1 MTYAFGIYF
10 EDDDNLGLVAAGN
23 RWTSGGNSA
32 VARRLRVAMQ
42 RRDRYGRW
50 AEMGGGISF
59 LGRLADGSVQN
70 FVGRY
75 VGPAERQDYMRVYV
89 TDGRR
94 PGIYEVPSKVST
106 VAKALLKEEDLKNAG
121 VQLDVNGKSIG
132 KVLDRDIEFV
142 DQMWKGN
149 KPTDFE
155 LDMARGK
162 VTPKEKKTI
171 VKARLKAPAH
181 KSYNVVDENGVR
193 IDKDEVP
200 STPDVKKP
208 SKKAKPAEVFPLP
221 DLDKDIAEE
230 NPKKWA
236 TLSEEERAA
245 KLKKERSRRDFYA
258 GADGKRIPDN
268 KLTDADKT
276 PENRRIRDLKNH
288 RVLDGNGRLIEF
300 IPEYKTEANPVPQGE
315 FHPVE
320 DKDEGFWNAN
330 QVKPGEVQKDLTTPE
345 AVYEALYNGGFVEV
359 SPELALAAV
368 DVAMND
374 LPYLGRDENPLFQSN
389 PTDPRFREIANI
401 LSSLP
406 PAQETRLKRA
416 INLALMSEDKI
427 NALKAYLD
435 DNVEEGTGL
444 SPEAMK
450 ELHRKFRN
458 LGVDLTNMRIK
469 GQDAF
474 TNDNLGAERINMPQL
489 DEADQADFLAYC
501 DKLGIKY
508 KEALARP
515 QQLHPIQAEMDMGD
529 VGKIMASWLSPEL
542 RKKYGMDDQ
551 YLFVTRDG
559 YVLDG
564 HHRWS
569 SALLAEMKSGQPIN
583 LKVMVLDMD
592 HEDALKFV
600 NEYNDHVGITR
611 QMVGG
616 KNVAQPRPEAPK
628 AEIPTGPIQPT
639 DLMLN
644 RAPSRPSGAL
654 GPDGS
659 SIESWLDKQLKN
671 NGDLITAQF
680 ADRLTEDKPNQDP
693 EDRLSPIPGSRTVVT
708 NLLKYRDGLRAGLIE
723 ASLDGDKEGFR
734 LKFEVAKRVSN
745 LLNQI
750 YDNYLNGH
758 DYTKD
763 TEIALSTSNPDE
775 KLKAFRI
782 LPNSI
787 TTVTDNN
794 GIKRITELQAI
805 TIGKNGAPY
814 IIKWNCDEYGEAK
827 SRAWMLNPNGSFDFN
842 DTRQPSY
849 GGGLSIHRVQ
859 DYKKGTKGKYI
870 PKIAEV
876 GGAFTDE
883 HHRAV
888 GLMSGHIFLTRWVQ
902 TQFMENARLAHSSNL
917 RPNGT
922 FYGKTVSKDMRDHHR
937 EQADKA
943 VHQNNPNGEIFK
955 VLKAMGLVN
964 GTFVPFDKNASDNQ
978 PGGGGA
984 NSGGSGWLRRVTIVN
999 TRGWSD
1005 TKSVLDSYN
1014 VHDAVRI
1021 AKENY
1026 FDGKTDAEKAQMVAN
1041 MPEIFRDFFDGDPN
1055 RPEHMLVENFDIQ
1068 YKLLGTVYKDG
1079 MNKDETL
1086 AFLDSVITGL
1096 PELSRALGTGDRLF
1110 SANTIAKLQSIRD
1123 AVDNHAWDDANNQY
1137 NRPKPFNTNSIRV
1150 LESPFAGNFK
1160 FSDWT
1165 IDRNFKRISNELP
1178 FTPKP
1183 KPNGAPDH
1191 WTEDPNELQARYAP
1205 ETLLEVLKSALKD
1218 EKGKVAHLPQDN
1230 NGNSP
1235 IDVDPTAVYK
1245 ALENNGYD
1253 TELMLA
1259 SIYDE
1264 INGNTANMDALRA
1277 KRAELGN
1284 LDDIIAKLVKE
1295 VGVLEEPV
1303 AFSKIGGQYDP
1314 QNGGVLQSD
1323 LIKRNWE
1330 NVDGNPALDL
1340 RDLEPVNETYVDAN
1354 RNELISSNPY
1364 TPRISNREFYTAGV
1378 ADNPKIIARNFSPSG
1393 LRNALTDALQ
1403 NNRTTV
1409 KLKFPNGQ
1417 EREVPNAAIRDALQ
1431 HQGYD
1436 INRLLGEIPG
1446 LRPKPKRLGSI
1457 ATEIGP
1463 NNDLAQH
1470 WTGIGTREFSDNTP
1484 VLLENVSVENAGRG
1498 LSPNGNS
1505 YEIGL
1510 TLGAEDKRKTFTA
1523 KLAKIQKNAD
1533 GKYEVWIAKKE
1544 DNFTGDFSGT
1554 PDGVYSSFEN
1564 ALYDVQKHVAD
1575 QVNAIDSTN
1584 VGANYAREPRL
1595 SGTLTQYGVINNDSP
1610 DAIEVAGLRIS
1621 RPDNTGTTTI
1631 FENTNGLRRINN
1643 ASVNGSTFVYSIHS
1657 NPLADEGSPFESM
1670 VRHTKDADGNQVD
1683 SPIYNIIKVSDQ
1695 NLNEKYAVELFG
1707 LDSVGAPLPKQTV
1720 IVSDLEIAKNIAK
1733 LQIKKSNSSD
1743 VTLTGINENTR
1754 EISNAISAVQ
1764 PEAAIDNKQIISDRA
1779 MTVATTPVKLHGG
1792 VEAKAVVTIKKGK
1805 HPAWR
1810 RGVPDADNR
1819 YVYATVEIT
1828 SPDGSQ
1834 KYGSYDLV
1842 RTSIRRWT
1850 VQPKLGNLLN
1860 DNNSP
1865 FIGNLRTYSNYWN
1878 DKEDALNDL
1887 KNRINRHFLSQ
1898 EQQGENKT
1906 LFPEERVVNV
1916 AAPAQNAINP
1926 AVPPR
1931 PAENFLSE
1939 DKFSDFVAQRGEV
1952 IDLSAATLLGGMGLG
1967 ASGSQKYEL
1976 NGKKYKVKIEGGDKA
1991 RQESFNHA
1999 IYKLTGIQVTEA
2011 RIGAG
2016 SPNQFMKNRQDVG
2029 FVVADEFEP
2038 DIVPGRVNGHMNGQS
2053 VFYRSEFRKPE
2064 NQQAIADLQEGLLM
2078 DVLTNNGDVMTNPGN
2093 SFIAIRN
2100 GVRRG
2105 VRCDNGSGGVYEAI
2119 GTGRSSG
2126 FITRNAADRLTS
2138 QFGDFMNRGVVN
2150 GTNDD
2155 GSMKRGLTPEALQG
2169 IARRTILPLTD
2180 EKIDA
2185 LVQGIITNP
2194 QDKRELAEHLKR
2206 RRLEMLNY
2214 MGIDPN
2220 EEPPQGTSA
2229 VVPNVIPGNIP
2240 PTMADNGYEFISAN
2254 ANGVDRVRIK
2264 GSINPN
2270 GAFVPDNYDSLPQ
2283 DVKAKLE
2290 NGLLLPENL
2299 PFISDSA
2306 DRPKLVIDG
2315 AGIVRP
2321 IGKNGMTSIFIRK
2334 RKADGTY
2341 EYLFTKQG
2349 RNGNQQLL
2357 RTNQD
2362 KIMPIVHG
2370 NTDAADT
2377 SLSEMLAIEGFAGIP
2392 IVSSKEMR
2400 LAIPGL
2406 GQDHRIIVAD
2416 IGSEDI
2422 SGVIDR
2428 ASQNGVI
2435 RDVYWRIPERLTA
2448 RADLYY
2454 NQLNGNDDKNNVI
2467 NQIKEWERTWSASP
2481 SAEPSADN
2489 GDNGGDGNGP
2499 TGPVGNGGGPSNSG
2513 SSSTSGPSDDGWMA
2527 TRSMTFRDANGNV
2540 NRNNGGVVF
2549 QSHPNGGIRVFDDSN
2564 NEVQGEILPTYHG
2577 HWVATFM
2584 PNDIDNVNRDRR
2596 NGRAI
2601 KGIFASKQDAANWLA
2616 KKVYDKYGV
2625 PEGDGGNRRPF
2636 NEGGTGD
2643 YNPNAAPYVEIKKGF
2658 LNPTTEN
2665 QRNLANRLVD
2675 HKQATPE
2682 ERSLFRAML
2691 TQDNLTVGEVGYV
2704 INKLKDRDD
2713 RDSAE
2718 LAESRRVRDEAAAA
2732 NPVQPSTLER
2742 VIEPPDVVP
2751 VMAKDLRPGHRILGK
2766 VNGNVVFTAEGENN
2780 TINVGVVKDDGKLR
2794 VYKVS
2799 RNTMIACSNQQVAQ
2813 AATNAVP
2820 THPVIQQRRAQ
2831 ARLIQDQ
2838 IKALYPNHREL
2849 PNGDLIVGQ
2858 RDHRQ
2863 ADGRVFR
2870 YEAVVHKLKSDEFI
2884 SYVRKQ
2890 QIDTN
2895 GNPVGESRAAYLT
2908 VPGHSPKAVKGRL
2921 AREVMSVINSANP
2934 ANGFNQKQH
2943 EPEVTNPAT
2952 GLPLPASLVNQNAQ
2966 FIGTTGIE
2974 KTGNATKDALISYV
2988 QNLIARG
2995 MAHPEIIDQV
3005 IGRNQIIFSR
3015 HQMDDIIER
3024 LEWNRQFPGT
3034 NAIPYVS
3041 KDNKTIVRVGDRV
3054 THYDADGNPKL
3065 MANGQPRTGIV
3076 TERRPYTLNRKPN
3089 GDYEYT
3095 DQLYVQWD
3103 DTNRPHQAAARRLE
3117 VNRRADGTQPVPAVQ
3132 GPNDGGNN
3140 NPVIPPM
3147 PLPRNTPGQRP
3158 ANPAP
3163 APADNSVGL
3172 REAISANPTIKDLVD
3187 NKGGQIV
3194 AFPGDEQVRIIH
3206 PQSNGNNFG
3215 VAQMEKAPN
3224 GEYLVTDYSNG
3235 DQFGFVRKEVALQKL
3250 EEVVANFVRD
3260 VNPVAYNAPT
3270 NAPENNDSGIEQL
3283 VDRFNSNRIPEGFV
3297 LHRRGGPGTLG
3308 NGNPISLVDAEAA
3321 AQGYAG
3327 LRGRISQD
3335 NDGKFV
3341 VQKWSN
3347 NGGFVGEER
3356 YPDVMTA
3363 LEVLSQH
3370 ATSLRNEKDGGN
3382 TPSSSSP
3389 SSSSPSSPN
3398 GGDGGGVPPTNPPAG
3413 GDGGASEGPGLDL
3426 NMGRWRQGSPPD
3438 GVAPRPGD
3446 GVVPKV
3452 NTFWDDDQPPTQYD
3466 VVRDENRTKF
3476 VGRAGQNPGAEA
3488 FVYVEKTPTG
3498 NWRVV
3503 DPRER
3508 GDARYSAEYGNRNI
3522 AEAIAI
3528 NKMAGREE
3536 YNRLILGQ
3544 ENAPNGNTPVAS
3556 PTPAVTDSES
3566 PTSGNSDSGLRVGE
3580 NRAPDGMVEN
3590 REANGDFTADFTIGQ
3605 NTFQRVR
3612 KPDGST
3618 SYFYNGTEIA
3628 TIDKNSDGTFNVKTM
3643 WAKNNS
3649 DFVLAK
3655 DETDALLNAQS
3666 QIWRANQDGRIEQI
3680 GQNAPA
3686 TPQVSPQITPAV
3698 PATPGQPK
3706 QESVPEFA
3714 PPGYKANGQMNVGGG
3729 VGGQN
3734 DFRDIT
3740 PQPQE
3745 GAILRQ
3751 HNPQNIGGDYNP
3763 GFYWENPDGT
3773 VAEWDFNRD
3782 GQKFMRPRPPS
3793 WEEPDNSGVRYQP
3806 GDVFDP
3812 NHRPDNGNNNGGTPP
3827 TGPSD
3832 NGGNGGN
3839 GGTPP
3844 ANNPPAGPAP
3854 VAPEA
3859 EPVQEPQGKPRVNRI
3874 QPGDRYVKQNNRLL
3888 PNKNGKYTGFDVY
3901 DARTKKLI
3909 ATAETK
3915 EIADDIAAGRRDLNG
3930 KLIDYT
3936 TPQKPGIQRVPRP
3949 EGYSKN
3955 ITPDSKDRM
3964 FNKDFYIENLK
3975 DPNSPVVRLNYD
3987 EANAQYVG
3995 QLYANKEDAK
4005 NQRNPIGESF
4015 ANSAQIRAEDTAHER
4030 LQKELDKKNPVPA
4043 TQAPNSPQGQLAP
4056 NHKRNDLG
4064 SDAFTVTDGNNEYGV
4079 AERVAPDM
4087 WMVRVHSN
4095 ARDGVLNRNP
4105 ISTGSYDNAEDAE
4118 AAIRK
4123 AIDRNQAQKN
4133 QANMLQWQS
4142 GSDGKQYLGLDGV
4155 PGVDAENGPVY
4166 GISPSPF
4173 GGWAMARW
4181 DSKASKDAGAQP
4193 SSIVAHPDEEAAK
4206 NDALKQ
4212 INDFLRKLT
4221 GQNPPLVNDENPTT
4235 PNGNGNGNAPEITPE
4250 DQSPLYTP
4258 FNPNA

>member
-32 VARRLRVAMQ
+32 LARRLRVAMQ

-59 LGRLADGSVQN
+59 PGRLPDGSVSK

-94 PGIYEVPSKVST
+94 PGIYEVPCKVAT
-106 VAKALLKEEDLKNAG
+106 VAKALLKEGDLKNAG
-121 VQLDVNGKSIG
+121 VNLDVNGKTVG
-132 KVLDRDIEFV
+132 EVLDKDIEFV

-149 KPTDFE
+149 KPSDFE

-162 VTPKEKKTI
+162 VSPTEKKAI

-181 KSYNVVDENGVR
+181 KSYNIVDEKGVR

-200 STPDVKKP
+200 STPEVKKP
-208 SKKAKPAEVFPLP
+208 SKKAKPAEVFPIP
-221 DLDKDIAEE
+221 DL
-230 NPKKWA
+230 
-236 TLSEEERAA
+236 S
-245 KLKKERSRRDFYA
+245 KLDDKERNRREWYVDA
-258 GADGKRIPDN
+258 NGKRIPAN
-268 KLTDADKT
+268 KLTEADKT
-276 PENRRIRDLKNH
+276 PENRRIRDLDNN
-288 RVLDGNGRLIEF
+288 RVLDGNGHLVEF
-300 IPEYKTEANPVPQGE
+300 KPTSKPEANPIPQGE
-315 FHPVE
+315 FHPVVE
-320 DKDEGFWNAN
+320 PDDGFWNAN
-330 QVKPGEVQKDLTTPE
+330 NVKPEEVQKDITDPQ
-345 AVYEALYNGGFVEV
+345 AAYDALFDGGFIEV
-359 SPELALAAV
+359 SPEVALAAV
-368 DVAMND
+368 DIAAKDM
-374 LPYLGRDENPLFQSN
+374 PFLGRDENPLFQSK
-389 PTDPRFREIANI
+389 PDDPRFREIANI
-401 LSSLP
+401 LASLP
-406 PAQETRLKRA
+406 SAQETRLKRA

-427 NALKAYLD
+427 NALKAFLD
-435 DNVEEGTGL
+435 NNVEEGTGL

-458 LGVDLTNMRIK
+458 LGVDITNMRIK

-474 TNDNLGAERINMPQL
+474 SNDNLGAERINMPQL
-489 DEADQADFLAYC
+489 DAADQADFLAYC
-501 DKLGIKY
+501 KKLGVGFH
-508 KEALARP
+508 EATATP

-592 HEDALKFV
+592 HENALKFV

-616 KNVAQPRPEAPK
+616 KNVAQPRPEAQK
-628 AEIPTGPIQPT
+628 AELPASEPVNLI
-639 DLMLN
+639 LN
-644 RAPSRPSGAL
+644 RAPKNPNQPSSGAN

-659 SIESWLDKQLKN
+659 PIESWLDRQLAN
-671 NGDLITAQF
+671 NGDLIKAQF
-680 ADRLTEDKPNQDP
+680 ADRLTEDKPNVAEP
-693 EDRLSPIPGSRTVVT
+693 RSPLPGSKTVVD
-708 NLLKYRDGLRAGLIE
+708 NLLKYRDSLRASLID
-723 ASLDGDKEGFR
+723 ASLDGDQELFKFR
-734 LKFEVAKRVSN
+734 FEIAKRVSN

-750 YDNYLNGH
+750 YDNYRNGH
-758 DYTKD
+758 DYTRD

-782 LPNSI
+782 LPN
-787 TTVTDNN
+787 TMVTHVDNN
-794 GIKRITELQAI
+794 GVKIIDSFDAI
-805 TIGKNGAPY
+805 TIAKNGMPFV
-814 IIKWNCDEYGEAK
+814 IRWKK
-827 SRAWMLNPNGSFDFN
+827 SGSSTAYRVAADGTVDFN
-842 DTRQPSY
+842 AHEGDWAY
-849 GGGLSIHRVQ
+849 GGGLGHNGSQ
-859 DYKKGTKGKYI
+859 DYRRAADGKFV
-870 PKIAEV
+870 PSTAV
-876 GGAFTDE
+876 SGSAFTDKKSQ
-883 HHRAV
+883 AL

-902 TQFMENARLAHSSNL
+902 TQFMENARLSHSSTL
-917 RPNGT
+917 YAPGT
-922 FYGKTVSKDMRDHHR
+922 FYSKTVSKDMRDHHR
-937 EQADKA
+937 SQADKA
-943 VHQNNPNGEIFK
+943 VHQNNPNGDIFK

-964 GTFVPFDKNASDNQ
+964 GTYIPFDRNATDNQ
-978 PGGGGA
+978 PGGGGS
-984 NSGGSGWLRRVTIVN
+984 NSGGNGWLKRITPSN
-999 TRGWSD
+999 QSGGT
-1005 TKSVLDSYN
+1005 TTQSVLDSFSIN
-1014 VHDAVRI
+1014 DAVSQYYETFARKSEADKQTI
-1021 AKENY
+1021 L
-1026 FDGKTDAEKAQMVAN
+1026 DA
-1041 MPEIFRDFFDGDPN
+1041 MPEVFREYFTGAPS
-1055 RPEHMLVENFDIQ
+1055 RPEWMKYQNFDVQ
-1068 YKLLGTVYKDG
+1068 YGMLGTVYSDG
-1079 MNKDETL
+1079 MKKQEAID
-1086 AFLDSVITGL
+1086 FLDRIITGL
-1096 PELSRALGTGDRLF
+1096 PQLHRAFGAREDSS
-1110 SANTIAKLQSIRD
+1110 SARIAKLTALKD
-1123 AVDNHAWDDANNQY
+1123 AINAHQWDQANNNY

-1150 LESPFAGNFK
+1150 MESPFAGNFK
-1160 FSDWT
+1160 FGDWT
-1165 IDRNFKRISNELP
+1165 VERDLKRVINELP
-1178 FTPKP
+1178 FTPGGKP
-1183 KPNGAPDH
+1183 DGAPDH
-1191 WTEDPNELQARYAP
+1191 WTENPSELEQRFSP
-1205 ETLLEVLKSALKD
+1205 ETLLEVLTNSLKND
-1218 EKGKVAHLPQDN
+1218 GGKVAHLPADSS
-1230 NGNSP
+1230 GRDP
-1235 IDVDPTAVYK
+1235 IDVNPTAVYK
-1245 ALENNGYD
+1245 ALENHGFD
-1253 TELMLA
+1253 TEKMLA
-1259 SIYDE
+1259 EIYDD
-1264 INGNTANMDALRA
+1264 INGNSANLDALLA
-1277 KRAELGN
+1277 KRSDLGN
-1284 LDDIIAKLVKE
+1284 LNDIIAQLASE
-1295 VGVLEEPV
+1295 VGTLEEPV
-1303 AFSKIGGQYDP
+1303 VFSQIGGDYDP
-1314 QNGGVLQSD
+1314 ANGGVLQSD
-1323 LIKRNWE
+1323 LIKRHWE

-1340 RDLEPVNETYVDAN
+1340 KELEAVNESYYDAN
-1354 RNELISSNPY
+1354 RNRLIDGKAY
-1364 TPRISNREFYTAGV
+1364 TPKVANRQFYTAGV
-1378 ADNPKIIARNFSPSG
+1378 ADNPKIIARNFSPRG
-1393 LRNALTDALQ
+1393 LSNALTDAIQ
-1403 NNRTTV
+1403 NSRTTV

-1417 EREVPNAAIRDALQ
+1417 ELEVENAAIRDALQ

-1436 INRLLGEIPG
+1436 VNKLLSEMSGIKPE
-1446 LRPKPKRLGSI
+1446 PKRPSFLTAETNQAGDE
-1457 ATEIGP
+1457 AYQW
-1463 NNDLAQH
+1463 N
-1470 WTGIGTREFSDNTP
+1470 GIGSSVFADNVP
-1484 VLLENVSVENAGRG
+1484 VILEKGSADNRATF
-1498 LSPNGNS
+1498 NGNV

-1510 TLGAEDKRKTFTA
+1510 ASGTDGERQTFTA

-1533 GKYEVWIAKKE
+1533 GKFEVWVAKKE
-1544 DNFTGDFSGT
+1544 DNFVGEFSGA
-1554 PDGVYSSFEN
+1554 PDGVYPNFGN
-1564 ALYDVQKHVAD
+1564 ALYDVQKHAMSELNLSRGTSMHD
-1575 QVNAIDSTN
+1575 
-1584 VGANYAREPRL
+1584 NYATEPRL
-1595 SGTLTQYGVINNDSP
+1595 STNLDEHSVINNDSP
-1610 DAIEVAGLRIS
+1610 DAVEVAGMTIS
-1621 RPDNTGTTTI
+1621 RPGNTGTTQI
-1631 FENTNGLRRINN
+1631 FENSNGIRRINN
-1643 ASVNGSTFVYSIHS
+1643 TLITGTTRVYSLNS
-1657 NPLADEGSPFESM
+1657 NPLAGEDSPLENL
-1670 VRHTKDADGNQVD
+1670 VRHTTDADGNQINTDVY
-1683 SPIYNIIKVSDQ
+1683 SITKVSDPNLNDKYVVQLLGGKDSSTGLELPPQ
-1695 NLNEKYAVELFG
+1695 NLVL
-1707 LDSVGAPLPKQTV
+1707 
-1720 IVSDLEIAKNIAK
+1720 SDLNIARSIARRHAYITEGND
-1733 LQIKKSNSSD
+1733 LN
-1743 VTLTGINENTR
+1743 GINN
-1754 EISNAISAVQ
+1754 
-1764 PEAAIDNKQIISDRA
+1764 DRA
-1779 MTVATTPVKLHGG
+1779 QLLSNINSVAPSASVENMHIASDTNSTVAGTPIKLAGG
-1792 VEAKAVVTIKKGK
+1792 VEGKLVVQVKKGA

-1810 RGVPDADNR
+1810 RGVPDSDNR
-1819 YVYATVEIT
+1819 YVYATVDIT
-1828 SPDGSQ
+1828 NPDGSE
-1834 KYGSYDLV
+1834 KYGSYQIV
-1842 RTSIRRWT
+1842 RTALRRWT
-1850 VQPKLGNLLN
+1850 IQPTLSPMMSGVRNPFVGNYL
-1860 DNNSP
+1860 P
-1865 FIGNLRTYSNYWN
+1865 TYSNYYH
-1878 DKEDALNDL
+1878 DKQDALNYL
-1887 KNRINRHFLSQ
+1887 KNTVNRQFLGQ
-1898 EQQGENKT
+1898 NPGNKS

-1916 AAPAQNAINP
+1916 ANPAPNALNP
-1926 AVPPR
+1926 AVAPR
-1931 PAENFLSE
+1931 ASENFLSD
-1939 DKFSDFVAQRGEV
+1939 DKFSDFVAQRGQV
-1952 IDLSAATLLGGMGLG
+1952 LDLTGAVQQGGMGGG
-1967 ASGSQKYEL
+1967 ASGSLKFEF
-1976 NGKKYKVKIEGGDKA
+1976 NGKKFKIKYEGDDKA

-1999 IYKLTGIQVTEA
+1999 IYKLVGIQTTEALLGTGIPNLIPPRDRNLGPVT
-2011 RIGAG
+2011 I
-2016 SPNQFMKNRQDVG
+2016 VL
-2029 FVVADEFEP
+2029 ADEFEP
-2038 DIVPGRVNGHMNGQS
+2038 NIVPGRANGHMNGQA
-2053 VFYRSEFRKPE
+2053 VFNGSSFTKPE

-2078 DVLTNNGDVMTNPGN
+2078 DVLTNNGDIMGN
-2093 SFIAIRN
+2093 TGNTFIAIRN
-2100 GVRRG
+2100 GIRRG

-2119 GTGRSSG
+2119 GNSRSDG
-2126 FITRNAADRLTS
+2126 FINRDASDRLKST
-2138 QFGDFMNRGVVN
+2138 FGDFMARGVVK
-2150 GTNDD
+2150 GTTDD
-2155 GSMKRGLTPEALQG
+2155 GSLKRGLTPDSLKA

-2180 EKIDA
+2180 DKIDA
-2185 LVQGIITNP
+2185 LVQGIITNDR
-2194 QDKRELAEHLKR
+2194 DKRDLAQHLKR

-2220 EEPPQGTSA
+2220 SEPPQGESA
-2229 VVPNVIPGNIP
+2229 NIPNVIPGNIP
-2240 PTMADNGYEFISAN
+2240 PNLADNGYEFVSDN
-2254 ANGVDRVRIK
+2254 ANGTPRIK
-2264 GSINPN
+2264 MAGSVDAN
-2270 GAFVPDNYDSLPQ
+2270 GVFRPSHFDNLPT
-2283 DVKAKLE
+2283 DVKAQLRY
-2290 NGLLLPENL
+2290 GQLLPENL
-2299 PFISDSA
+2299 PFISHNSDHPS
-2306 DRPKLVIDG
+2306 LVIDG

-2341 EYLFTKQG
+2341 EYLYIKQG
-2349 RNGNQQLL
+2349 ENGNKKILDTNRQQL
-2357 RTNQD
+2357 
-2362 KIMPIVHG
+2362 MPIVHNNEDG
-2370 NTDAADT
+2370 SDK
-2377 SLSEMLAIEGFAGIP
+2377 SLEEMLASEGFSGIP
-2392 IVSSKEMR
+2392 VVSSKEMR

-2422 SGVIDR
+2422 SGVLSR
-2428 ASQNGVI
+2428 ANTNGVTREAI
-2435 RDVYWRIPERLTA
+2435 WRQVERLKT
-2448 RADLYY
+2448 RPEYYY
-2454 NQLNGNDDKNNVI
+2454 NQLNGNDDKNSVV
-2467 NQIKEWERTWSASP
+2467 NQLQEWERTWASSP
-2481 SAEPSADN
+2481 SAEPSADG
-2489 GDNGGDGNGP
+2489 GDIGGNGDGNGP
-2499 TGPVGNGGGPSNSG
+2499 TGGNGGGPSG
-2513 SSSTSGPSDDGWMA
+2513 SSSDTSGPSDGPEGDGWRA
-2527 TRSMTFRDANGNV
+2527 TRSMAFRDANGNV
-2540 NRNNGGVVF
+2540 NRNSGGVVF

-2682 ERSLFRAML
+2682 ERALFRAML

-2732 NPVQPSTLER
+2732 NPIQPSTLER

-2751 VMAKDLRPGHRILGK
+2751 VIAWNLRPGHRILGK
-2766 VNGNVVFTAEGENN
+2766 VNGNVVFTAPGENN
-2780 TINVGVVKDDGKLR
+2780 TINVGVVKDDGKLH
-2794 VYKVS
+2794 VYKVNRS
-2799 RNTMIACSNQQVAQ
+2799 TVIACSNQQVAQ
-2813 AATNAVP
+2813 ATTNAVP

-2988 QNLIARG
+2988 QNLVARG
-2995 MAHPEIIDQV
+2995 MAHPEIIEQV
-3005 IGRNQIIFSR
+3005 IGKNQNIFSR

-3054 THYDADGNPKL
+3054 THYDANGNPIL
-3065 MANGQPRTGIV
+3065 MDNGQPRTGVV

-3103 DTNRPHQAAARRLE
+3103 NTNRPHQAAARRLE

-3132 GPNDGGNN
+3132 GPNEGGDN
-3140 NPVIPPM
+3140 NPAILPM
-3147 PLPRNTPGQRP
+3147 PLPKPRAGQQP
-3158 ANPAP
+3158 AAP
-3163 APADNSVGL
+3163 APA
-3172 REAISANPTIKDLVD
+3172 
-3187 NKGGQIV
+3187 
-3194 AFPGDEQVRIIH
+3194 
-3206 PQSNGNNFG
+3206 NN
-3215 VAQMEKAPN
+3215 E
-3224 GEYLVTDYSNG
+3224 
-3235 DQFGFVRKEVALQKL
+3235 
-3250 EEVVANFVRD
+3250 
-3260 VNPVAYNAPT
+3260 
-3270 NAPENNDSGIEQL
+3270 SGINQL
-3283 VDRFNSNRIPEGFV
+3283 VDRYNENRIPTGFT
-3297 LHRRGGPGTLG
+3297 LARDGGFGQLG
-3308 NGNPISLVDAEAA
+3308 NGDPISLRDEEVA
-3321 AQGYAG
+3321 AQGLAA
-3327 LRGRISQD
+3327 LRGRIYQD
-3335 NDGKFV
+3335 EDGAFV
-3341 VQKWSN
+3341 VQKWGN
-3347 NGGFVGEER
+3347 NGGFVSKET

-3370 ATSLRNEKDGGN
+3370 ATSLRNEKDGNG
-3382 TPSSSSP
+3382 TSEPETSSP

-3413 GDGGASEGPGLDL
+3413 GEGGASEGPGLDL

-3488 FVYVEKTPTG
+3488 FIYVEKTPNG

-3522 AEAIAI
+3522 AEAIAV

-3536 YNRLILGQ
+3536 YNRLILNQDNSGRTPNEP
-3544 ENAPNGNTPVAS
+3544 ENAQEPVLDLPWNDKRVEIQPQEIGAIRSFELINDMGNGGLEPIKVEIVRDPASTRFLPEGMGYEGIEVQKYTAGWGVDGIASNSGEVKIFATRGEAEAAAVNSMLKFNQDVKNAYIAQQNAPSVARE
-3556 PTPAVTDSES
+3556 DSES
-3566 PTSGNSDSGLRVGE
+3566 PTSGNSDSDLRVGE

-3590 REANGDFTADFTIGQ
+3590 REANGDFTADFAIGQ

-3612 KPDGST
+3612 KPDGNAG
-3618 SYFYNGTEIA
+3618 YYYKGIEIA
-3628 TIDKNSDGTFNVKTM
+3628 TIEKNPDGTFNVKNI
-3643 WAKNNS
+3643 WGADDS
-3649 DFVLAK
+3649 DFVVAN
-3655 DETDALLNAQS
+3655 DERSALVKAQS
-3666 QIWRANQDGRIEQI
+3666 IIWHANQDGKIDQMNQYIADGNIDVIEPGTTI
-3680 GQNAPA
+3680 IPP
-3686 TPQVSPQITPAV
+3686 TPEQGPQITTAV

-3751 HNPQNIGGDYNP
+3751 HNARNIGGDYNP

-3773 VAEWDFNRD
+3773 VAEWDSNRD
-3782 GQKFMRPRPPS
+3782 GKKFMRPTPINR
-3793 WEEPDNSGVRYQP
+3793 EEPDNSGVRYQP

-3812 NHRPDNGNNNGGTPP
+3812 NHRPDNGNNNNGGTLP

-3832 NGGNGGN
+3832 NGGN

-3888 PNKNGKYTGFDVY
+3888 PDKNGKYTGFDVY

-3909 ATAETK
+3909 ARAETK

-4015 ANSAQIRAEDTAHER
+4015 ANSAQIRAEDTAHAAI
-4030 LQKELDKKNPVPA
+4030 QKELDKKVKPAVPVAEA
-4043 TQAPNSPQGQLAP
+4043 TRTDMGDGVFSVAGTNGEYGIAV
-4056 NHKRNDLG
+4056 RG
-4064 SDAFTVTDGNNEYGV
+4064 SDGKWSTRTHET
-4079 AERVAPDM
+4079 
-4087 WMVRVHSN
+4087 S
-4095 ARDGVLNRNP
+4095 RDAMNNRNP
-4105 ISTGSYDNAEDAE
+4105 IDSGTYDTEQEAE

-4123 AIDRNQAQKN
+4123 TIADRDAQRN
-4133 QANMLQWQS
+4133 AANILQWQS

-4155 PGVDAENGPVY
+4155 PGVDEETSPVY

-4173 GGWAMARW
+4173 GGWALARW
-4181 DSKASKDAGAQP
+4181 DSKAAKDAGAQP
-4193 SSIVAHPDEEAAK
+4193 SSIMAQPDEESAK

-4212 INDFLRKLT
+4212 MNDFLRNLT
-4221 GQNPPLVNDENPTT
+4221 GQNPTA
-4235 PNGNGNGNAPEITPE
+4235 PNGNSSESPSGG
-4250 DQSPLYTP
+4250 QSPFIIP